1 MITAEFNKMTLQL
14 MSILQPQPTS
24 TSMTNNVY
32 GRTVKNALLEKK
44 AYTTFTGCG
53 SERSVLSVEE
63 VSEARNCE
71 NEKSLVIFLSP
82 FLQSICNEV
91 GEGMMCL
98 NSERVPWLKTDSGN
112 PHNDLKPDLNII
124 HRAMVCLKEEG
135 GTTGKPVW
143 QVLESLR
150 VVIEAKGTLDD
161 TGFGETCKYTE
172 IIAQQKFHMS
182 KNKFSTVRGI
192 AIDSDKFI
200 LLESN
205 CHSPFVAIEGKLC
218 TPGSFDLF
226 KEFFSREDPLTKS
239 FVILCKELDVREIY
253 HRREGWWQSYLGRGS
268 SGTAF
273 AVQGTTVGNIC
284 VLKVVISEQKSD
296 KTKEEFNR
304 LLIAYRIIP
313 SSVMEVIDGSFKSGY
328 INVGPRKFY
337 YCGYLMNSVGTPLR
351 SDELKAEERT
361 KICQSLNALHCNG
374 IFHGD
379 ARVPNAVNFG
389 GNFKWIDFHNTIPAS
404 TETAAIYD
412 VKTLMGSM
420 FLDYA
425 YGIRSEDFQQL
436 LDAYGK
442 SIGEFCATKARD
454 PTLKC
459 MLDILGFHL

>member
-1 MITAEFNKMTLQL
+1 MTLQL
-14 MSILQPQPTS
+14 MSILQPQPPS
-24 TSMTNNVY
+24 TSMTNNGY

-63 VSEARNCE
+63 VSEARKCE
-71 NEKSLVIFLSP
+71 TEKSLVIFLTP
-82 FLQSICNEV
+82 FLQSICDEV

-112 PHNDLKPDLNII
+112 THNDLKPDLNII
-124 HRAMVCLKEEG
+124 HRAMVCLQGEE

-150 VVIEAKGTLDD
+150 VVIEAKSTLDD
-161 TGFGETCKYTE
+161 SGFGETCKYTE
-172 IIAQQKFHMS
+172 IIAQQKYHMS

-218 TPGSFDLF
+218 TPGSFELLKD
-226 KEFFSREDPLTKS
+226 FFSQDDPLTKS
-239 FVILCKELDVREIY
+239 FVILCKELDVREI
-253 HRREGWWQSYLGRGS
+253 HDKREGWWQSYLGRGS

-273 AVQGTTVGNIC
+273 LVKGRTVGNIC
-284 VLKVVISEQKSD
+284 VLKVAISEQESD
-296 KTKEEFNR
+296 KTKDEFNR
-304 LLIAYRIIP
+304 LSIAYRTIP
-313 SSVMEVIDGSFKSGY
+313 SSVVEVIDGSFKSGY
-328 INVGPRKFY
+328 INVGSWKFY
-337 YCGYLMNSVGTPLR
+337 YRGYLMNNVGTPLR
-351 SDELKAEERT
+351 SDKLEAEERT
-361 KICQSLNALHCNG
+361 KICCSLNALHCNG

-379 ARVPNAVNFG
+379 ARVPNVVNIG
-389 GNFKWIDFHNTIPAS
+389 GNFKWIDFHDTVRAS

-436 LDAYGK
+436 LDAYG
-442 SIGEFCATKARD
+442 RD
-454 PTLKC
+454 PTAKC
-459 MLDILGFHL
+459 MLDILEFHL

>member
-1 MITAEFNKMTLQL
+1 
-14 MSILQPQPTS
+14 
-24 TSMTNNVY
+24 
-32 GRTVKNALLEKK
+32 
-44 AYTTFTGCG
+44 
-53 SERSVLSVEE
+53 
-63 VSEARNCE
+63 
-71 NEKSLVIFLSP
+71 
-82 FLQSICNEV
+82 
-91 GEGMMCL
+91 
-98 NSERVPWLKTDSGN
+98 
-112 PHNDLKPDLNII
+112 
-124 HRAMVCLKEEG
+124 
-135 GTTGKPVW
+135 
-143 QVLESLR
+143 
-150 VVIEAKGTLDD
+150 
-161 TGFGETCKYTE
+161 
-172 IIAQQKFHMS
+172 MS

-226 KEFFSREDPLTKS
+226 KEFFSRDDPLTKS
-239 FVILCKELDVREIY
+239 FVILCKELDVGEIY
-253 HRREGWWQSYLGRGS
+253 HCREGWWQSYLVILCNELDVRENRREGWWQSYLGRGS

-273 AVQGTTVGNIC
+273 VVKGTTVGNIC

-313 SSVMEVIDGSFKSGY
+313 SSVVEVIDGSFKSGY
-328 INVGPRKFY
+328 INVGSRKFY

-351 SDELKAEERT
+351 SHELKAEERT
-361 KICQSLNALHCNG
+361 KICCSLNALHCNG

-389 GNFKWIDFHNTIPAS
+389 GNFKWIDFHDTIPAS

-420 FLDYA
+420 FLNYA

-436 LDAYGK
+436 LDAYG
-442 SIGEFCATKARD
+442 RD
-454 PTLKC
+454 PTAKC
-459 MLDILGFHL
+459 MLDILEFHL